1 MGLTDFGFRIWG
13 GEGFGF
19 RVVKQKALKL
29 LYQKYADELP
39 PADHPGGPDGVA
51 GEKFLEF
58 FRDLEVDRRGVTHSG

>member
-1 MGLTDFGFRIWG
+1 MNGP
-13 GEGFGF
+13 
-19 RVVKQKALKL
+19 KKKALKL

-58 FRDLEVDRRGVTHSG
+58 FRDLEVGRQRREGGE